1 MGIRDKLSK
10 ADTRIYNLIKKEE
23 KRQEYGLE
31 LIPSENYPSVAV
43 MEAEKSI
50 MMDKY
55 AEGYPGKR
63 YYGGCEV
70 IDDVESLCIERACKL
85 MKMDHCNV
93 QSMTG
98 SMANFQILLSFLNFG
113 DTYLSMDL
121 SHGGHLSHGSPVN
134 FSGKYYNVIPYHVKK
149 DTGKIDY
156 EEMEK
161 LAKKHKPKMILAGAS
176 AYPGKFDF
184 KRFREIADKIDALLL
199 ADIAH
204 FAGLVVSGDHPHPA
218 KHCDFITSTSQ
229 KTLRGPRGGLIW
241 CREEYAKAID
251 RTVFPGTQGG
261 PYEHV
266 IAAKAVCFGEA
277 LKPSFKTYGHQ
288 IVKNAKAM
296 AKELM
301 DRDYKLCMNGTDNHL
316 MLMDFIE
323 GELNGKIVQELLDL
337 VRLSANKQMIPFDP
351 EKPFI
356 GSGVRLGTPAATT
369 RGMRE
374 RQMKMIAEFI
384 DRAIQNKDNKKE
396 LAKING
402 EVKSMCAKFPIYKP
416 KRK

>member
-1 MGIRDKLSK
+1 MGIRDKLQK
-10 ADTRIYNLIKKEE
+10 VDQRVYDLIKKEE

-63 YYGGCEV
+63 YYGGCAV
-70 IDDVESLCIERACKL
+70 IDEVESLCIERACKL
-85 MKMDHCNV
+85 MKMDHANV
-93 QSMTG
+93 QSQTG
-98 SMANFQILLSFLNFG
+98 SMANFQVFLSMLNFG

-134 FSGKYYNVIPYHVKK
+134 FSGKFYNVIPYHVKRE
-149 DTGKIDY
+149 TGKIDY
-156 EEMEK
+156 EELER
-161 LAKKHKPKMILAGAS
+161 LAKKHKPKLILAGAS

-184 KRFREIADKIDALLL
+184 KRFREIADLVDACLL

-204 FAGLVVSGDHPHPA
+204 FAGLIVSGDHPHPA

-241 CREEYAKAID
+241 CKGEYAKQID
-251 RTVFPGTQGG
+251 KTVFPMTQGG

-266 IAAKAVCFGEA
+266 IAAKAVCFKEA
-277 LKPSFKTYGHQ
+277 LTSAFKKYGHQ
-288 IVKNAKAM
+288 IAKNAKALSS
-296 AKELM
+296 ELM
-301 DRDYKLCMNGTDNHL
+301 RLGWKLCMDGTENHL
-316 MLMDFIE
+316 MLMNMIE
-323 GELNGKIVQELLDL
+323 YPAKGKEVQELLDSIGL
-337 VRLSANKQMIPFDP
+337 CVNKQMIPFDP
-351 EKPFI
+351 EKPFTP
-356 GSGVRLGTPAATT
+356 SGVRLGTPAATT

-374 RQMKMIAEFI
+374 REMKKIAGFI
-384 DRAIQNKDNKKE
+384 DRAIRNRENKKE
-396 LAKING
+396 ISKIKG
-402 EVKSMCAKFPIYKP
+402 EVRGLCTKFPIYRV
-416 KRK
+416 RK